1 MLEQNSE
8 DRLLREDLYA
18 LENRLDTMEAQIS
31 RLPTQRDLT
40 RVVVLAFLTA
50 AVIVLFGIEAFVR

>member
-18 LENRLDTMEAQIS
+18 LENRLDTMEAQIF

-40 RVVVLAFLTA
+40 SGNDRHKLPARCLTEKP
-50 AVIVLFGIEAFVR
+50 GW

>member
-1 MLEQNSE
+1 MPEQNSE

-31 RLPTQRDLT
+31 RPPTQRDLT
-40 RVVVLAFLTA
+40 RAVLMAFLIA
-50 AVIVLFGIEAFVR
+50 AALVLFGIEAFR